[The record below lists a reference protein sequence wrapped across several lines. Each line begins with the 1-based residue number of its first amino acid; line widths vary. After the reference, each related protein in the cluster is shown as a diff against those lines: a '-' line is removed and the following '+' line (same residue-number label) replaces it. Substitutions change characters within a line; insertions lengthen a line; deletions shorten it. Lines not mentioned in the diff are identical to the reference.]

1 MVPFMKS
8 VQSRMHGL
16 KKVKKS
22 VMIEPDVNHPVFVV
36 FGSRKKVGKSLF
48 LLPITKNAPEWGLI

>member
-1 MVPFMKS
+1 MVPFMRL

-22 VMIEPDVNHPVFVV
+22 VMIEPGVKTSGFVA
-36 FGSRKKVGKSLF
+36 FWGKEQPE
-48 LLPITKNAPEWGLI
+48 LLIHK